1 MHHIQNSV
9 RIVTMLAILG
19 GVMIPTDWVSN
30 YVLWFALLLI
40 IFGVPHGAS
49 DYIIFKRM
57 LQKKQGPS
65 THLHFGTYY
74 AIAMLLYSAI
84 WWMAPVVAFL
94 LFIFISAYHF
104 GQSNWHSIDFK
115 KFWHAWIVYG
125 VWGIAVIGIPVLLH
139 HEEASIIILE
149 ITGVAI
155 DMSAWRA
162 PLIYT
167 LIGIN
172 LLQIVTLFE
181 QQLISQDRFYRELSN
196 FLLLVGLFATTPLLV
211 GFGIYFMFWHS
222 LASTLDQLQVFQ
234 RWDQQYDIKR
244 YLKQVVPMTILAFV
258 GLGGI
263 YYFLGDQ
270 MNHGINLGA
279 FFLFIAIITVPH
291 SILMDKLYSH

>member
-1 MHHIQNSV
+1 
-9 RIVTMLAILG
+9 MLAILG
-19 GVMIPTDWVSN
+19 GVIIPTDWVSS

-40 IFGVPHGAS
+40 LFGVPHGAS

-57 LQKKQGPS
+57 LQKTKSPQ
-65 THLHFGTYY
+65 THLHFGAYY
-74 AIAMLLYSAI
+74 AAAILLYSLI
-84 WWMAPVVAFL
+84 WWLVPVVAFL

-115 KFWHAWIVYG
+115 RSWHAWIVYS
-125 VWGIAVIGIPVLLH
+125 VWGLAVIGIPVLLH
-139 HEEASIIILE
+139 HQEASIIILE
-149 ITGVAI
+149 ITGVAV
-155 DMSAWRA
+155 DLSACCA
-162 PLIYT
+162 PLIFT

-172 LLQIVTLFE
+172 LLQIVTLFD
-181 QQLISQDRFYRELSN
+181 QNLIPQDRFYRELSN
-196 FLLLVGLFATTPLLV
+196 FLLLVALFATTPLLV

-222 LASTLDQLQVFQ
+222 LSSTLDQLQVFQ
-234 RWDQQYDIKR
+234 RWDQQYDLRR
-244 YLKQVVPMTILAFV
+244 YLQQVVPMTALAFV

-291 SILMDKLYSH
+291 SILMDRLYSH